1 MAVIISRLSEYLRA
15 RRPRSRVS
23 VLVPFLIIAV
33 AFAALGWRS
42 WELSARMERGLDAL
56 AVQYLEYAS
65 EITARRV
72 DAATQAEVYRAAEE
86 WQQVERLSGGAPG
99 YDSLAEWLRQNDWI
113 LSATYEPDSDLTDTL
128 YLGQLSDA
136 RAVRDLVRSDFY
148 TVSGRVQYSWSPSL
162 LISQLDRSVFRQPI
176 TSGSHAWETSDL
188 RQLVE
193 IHVVDAKL
201 GRGLVRREG
210 ELSVIEPL
218 ADPLKSFAIEASL
231 RTDLGQGGFRSQRFV
246 SLAFAVAAIGLLSIG
261 AWLAIRGIVKEN
273 EATQLRAAL
282 VANVSHELRTP
293 LAVIRLG
300 AETLR
305 RSDRLTPEQRDGL
318 QESIIREVL
327 HLSNL
332 VENVLDV
339 ARLQKGA
346 KRMSLAPVD
355 PVELVESVINSYG
368 PWIENKGFS
377 VELELEDEVDEQMWD
392 RDSISRALVNL
403 VDNAIKYS
411 GESRAIGVALRDRKA
426 AIEIAVRDRGIGIHQ
441 QEIDRI
447 FDPYYRAKFSDTETQ
462 RGAGLGLTLVQQ
474 IVQAHGGR
482 VEVESKPGEG
492 STFRLVF
499 PKRPVTE
506 TSPSGAIQ
514 PA

>member
-1 MAVIISRLSEYLRA
+1 MAVIITRLSEYLRG
-15 RRPRSRVS
+15 RRPRSRAS

-42 WELSARMERGLDAL
+42 WELSERMERGLEAL
-56 AVQYLEYAS
+56 AVQYLEYSA

-72 DAATQAEVYRAAEE
+72 DAATQGRVYRAAEE
-86 WQQVERLSGGAPG
+86 WQQIERLSGGAPG

-113 LSATYEPDSDLTDTL
+113 LSATYEPDSDLTSTL

-162 LISQLDRSVFRQPI
+162 LISQLDRAVFRQPVAR
-176 TSGSHAWETSDL
+176 SAHEWETSDL

-218 ADPLKSFAIEASL
+218 AEPLESFAIESML
-231 RTDLGQGGFRSQRFV
+231 RTDLGQGGSRSHRLV
-246 SLAFAVAAIGLLSIG
+246 SLAFAITAIALLSIG
-261 AWLAIRGIVKEN
+261 AWLAIRGIRKEN

-293 LAVIRLG
+293 LAVIRIG

-305 RSDRLTPEQRDGL
+305 RGERLTPEQREAL

-346 KRMSLAPVD
+346 KRMAPSPVD
-355 PVELVESVINSYG
+355 PVDLVESVIDSYG
-368 PWIENKGFS
+368 PWIESKGFS
-377 VELELEDEVDEQMWD
+377 VELDLEDDVAEQMWD
-392 RDSISRALVNL
+392 RDSVSRALVNL

-411 GESRAIGVALRDRKA
+411 GESRSVRVALRDRKGGV
-426 AIEIAVRDRGIGIHQ
+426 EIAVSDRGIGVHQ
-441 QEIDRI
+441 AEVERI

-482 VEVESKPGEG
+482 VEVDSAPGEG
-492 STFRLVF
+492 STFRLFF
-499 PKRPVTE
+499 PNRPVAE
-506 TSPSGAIQ
+506 ASRRPEAKG
-514 PA
+514 

>member
-1 MAVIISRLSEYLRA
+1 MAVIISRLNEFLRG
-15 RRPRSRVS
+15 RRPRSRAS

-42 WELSARMERGLDAL
+42 WELSERMERGLDAL
-56 AVQYLEYAS
+56 AVQYLEYTA

-72 DAATQAEVYRAAEE
+72 DAATQGEVYRAAEE
-86 WQQVERLSGGAPG
+86 WQQIERFSGGAPG

-113 LSATYEPDSDLTDTL
+113 LSATYEPDSDLTATL
-128 YLGQLSDA
+128 YLGQLSDSN
-136 RAVRDLVRSDFY
+136 AVRDLVRSDFY

-162 LISQLDRSVFRQPI
+162 LISQLDRAVFRQPV
-176 TSGSHAWETSDL
+176 TRGSHAWEASDL

-193 IHVVDAKL
+193 ISVVDARL
-201 GRGLVRREG
+201 GRGLVRGEG

-218 ADPLKSFAIEASL
+218 AEPLASYAIEAML
-231 RTDLGQGGFRSQRFV
+231 RTDLGQGGSRSQRLV
-246 SLAFAVAAIGLLSIG
+246 SLAFAITAIGLLSIG
-261 AWLAIRGIVKEN
+261 AWLAIRGIRKEN

-305 RSDRLTPEQRDGL
+305 RGDRLTAEQREGL

-346 KRMSLAPVD
+346 KRMALAPVD
-355 PVELVESVINSYG
+355 PVELVESVIDSYG
-368 PWIENKGFS
+368 PWIESRGFS
-377 VELELEDEVDEQMWD
+377 VELDLEDEVEEQMWD
-392 RDSISRALVNL
+392 RDSVSRALVNL

-411 GESRAIGVALRDRKA
+411 GESRTVRVALRENKGA
-426 AIEIAVRDRGIGIHQ
+426 VEIAVTDRGIGVHQ
-441 QEIDRI
+441 AEIDRI
-447 FDPYYRAKFSDTETQ
+447 FDPYYRARFSDTETQ

-474 IVQAHGGR
+474 IAQAHGGR

-492 STFRLVF
+492 STFTLVF
-499 PKRPVTE
+499 PRRPVADSSAVRAPE
-506 TSPSGAIQ
+506 

>member
-1 MAVIISRLSEYLRA
+1 MAVTIPRLSEFLRGGRA
-15 RRPRSRVS
+15 RSRVS
-23 VLVPFLIIAV
+23 VLAAFLIIAV
-33 AFAALGWRS
+33 AFAVLGWRS
-42 WELSARMERGLDAL
+42 WELSGRMERGLDVL
-56 AVQYLEYAS
+56 AVQYLEYTA

-72 DAATQAEVYRAAEE
+72 DAATQGEVYRAAEE
-86 WQQVERLSGGAPG
+86 WQQIERLSGGAPG

-136 RAVRDLVRSDFY
+136 RSVRDLVRSDFY

-162 LISQLDRSVFRQPI
+162 LISQLDRGLFRQPVAH
-176 TSGSHAWETSDL
+176 GAHEWEASDL

-193 IHVVDAKL
+193 INVVDARL
-201 GRGLVRREG
+201 GRGLVRNEG
-210 ELSVIEPL
+210 ELSVVEPLGEPL
-218 ADPLKSFAIEASL
+218 ANFAIEASL
-231 RTDLGQGGFRSQRFV
+231 RTDLGQGGSRSYRLV
-246 SLAFAVAAIGLLSIG
+246 SLAFAAAAIALLSIG
-261 AWLAIRGIVKEN
+261 AWLAIRGLVKEN

-305 RSDRLTPEQRDGL
+305 RSDRLTPEQRHGL
-318 QESIIREVL
+318 QESILREVL

-346 KRMSLAPVD
+346 KRMALAPVD
-355 PVELVESVINSYG
+355 PVELVESVIDAYG
-368 PWIENKGFS
+368 QWIESKGFS
-377 VELELEDEVDEQMWD
+377 VDLELDDEVEEQLWD
-392 RDSISRALVNL
+392 RDSVTRALVNL
-403 VDNAIKYS
+403 IDNAIKYS
-411 GESRAIGVALRDRKA
+411 GESRTIGVALRSGKG
-426 AIEIAVRDRGIGIHQ
+426 EVRIGVTDHGIGVHQ
-441 QEIDRI
+441 AEIEKI
-447 FDPYYRAKFSDTETQ
+447 FDPYYRARFSDTETQ

-474 IVQAHGGR
+474 IAQAHGGR

-492 STFRLVF
+492 STFTLVF
-499 PKRPVTE
+499 PNR
-506 TSPSGAIQ
+506 SPGTTGQ
-514 PA
+514 GT

>member
-1 MAVIISRLSEYLRA
+1 MAAIISKLSEYVRE

-23 VLVPFLIIAV
+23 VLLPFLIIAV

-42 WELSARMERGLDAL
+42 WELSGRMERGLDAL
-56 AVQYLEYAS
+56 AIQYLEYAA

-72 DAATQAEVYRAAEE
+72 DAATQGEVYRAAEE
-86 WQQVERLSGGAPG
+86 WQQIERLSGGAPG
-99 YDSLAEWLRQNDWI
+99 YDSLSEWLRQNDWI

-128 YLGQLSDA
+128 YLGQLSDS
-136 RAVRDLVRSDFY
+136 RAVRDRVRSDFY
-148 TVSGRVQYSWSPSL
+148 TVSGRVQYTWSPSL
-162 LISQLDRSVFRQPI
+162 LISQLDRAVFRQPV
-176 TSGSHAWETSDL
+176 THSAHEWESSDL

-193 IHVVDAKL
+193 IRVVDAKL
-201 GRGLVRREG
+201 GAGLARREG

-218 ADPLKSFAIEASL
+218 SEPLESFAIEAVL
-231 RTDLGQGGFRSQRFV
+231 RTDLGQGGSRSHRMV
-246 SLAFAVAAIGLLSIG
+246 SIAFAITAIGLLAVG
-261 AWLAIRGIVKEN
+261 AWLAVRGIVKED

-305 RSDRLTPEQRDGL
+305 RSDRLTAEQREGL

-339 ARLQKGA
+339 ARLQKGT
-346 KRMSLAPVD
+346 KRMAFAPVD
-355 PVELVESVINSYG
+355 PIELVESVIDSYG
-368 PWIENKGFS
+368 PWIESKGFS
-377 VELELEDEVDEQMWD
+377 VDLVLPDDVDEQLWD
-392 RDSISRALVNL
+392 RDSVSRALVNL
-403 VDNAIKYS
+403 IDNAIKYS
-411 GESRAIGVALRDRKA
+411 GDSRAIGVELRAGKTELA
-426 AIEIAVRDRGIGIHQ
+426 IAVSDRGIGIHQ
-441 QEIDRI
+441 ADLEKI

-482 VEVESKPGEG
+482 VEVDSKPGAG
-492 STFRLVF
+492 STFTLVI
-499 PKRPVTE
+499 PKRPVLDN
-506 TSPSGAIQ
+506 SAGGAIESG
-514 PA
+514 